1 MEGIEEQLASGA
13 EIIFYMRRG
22 EDTINDGKIDINYE
36 IKSMKVKV

>member
-22 EDTINDGKIDINYE
+22 EDTINDGKIKIMNK
-36 IKSMKVKV
+36 I